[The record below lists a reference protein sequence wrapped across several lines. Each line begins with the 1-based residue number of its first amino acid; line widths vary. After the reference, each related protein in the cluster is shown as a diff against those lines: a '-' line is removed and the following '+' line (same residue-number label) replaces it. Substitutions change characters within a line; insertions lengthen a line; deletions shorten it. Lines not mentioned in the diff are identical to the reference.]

1 MKKKIAIIGS
11 GISGMTAG
19 FELSKKYEIHIY
31 EKNSYLG
38 GHTHTHEIIENNKK
52 YFIDSGFIVF
62 NDKTYPNFINLLKEL
77 NVGSENTNM
86 SFSVNYPYENFEWSG
101 KNLNSVIFRNR
112 NFFSIKFFKII
123 IGIIKSVSYTH
134 LTLPTICS
142 V

>member
-1 MKKKIAIIGS
+1 MKKKVAIIGS

-62 NDKTYPNFINLLKEL
+62 NDKTYPNFINLLKKL
-77 NVGSENTNM
+77 
-86 SFSVNYPYENFEWSG
+86 
-101 KNLNSVIFRNR
+101 
-112 NFFSIKFFKII
+112 
-123 IGIIKSVSYTH
+123 IG
-134 LTLPTICS
+134 
-142 V
+142 